1 MDNHV
6 TLMDSN
12 FTREVLQSEQPVLV
26 DFWAPWCMPCLMVA
40 PVIEEIAK
48 EYDGKIKIGK
58 LNTDDNPRMA
68 MQYQIMGIPSL
79 VLYKNGEVMD
89 RIVGVVPKEH
99 ITRILDKHI
108 QTN

>member
-6 TLMDSN
+6 TLTDSN
-12 FTREVLQSEQPVLV
+12 FTREILQSEQPVLV

-58 LNTDDNPRMA
+58 LNTDDNHRMA
-68 MQYQIMGIPSL
+68 NTISISL
-79 VLYKNGEVMD
+79 LYYRYAKD
-89 RIVGVVPKEH
+89 F
-99 ITRILDKHI
+99 
-108 QTN
+108 